1 MNTLPLS
8 PMCVGPRGRGAFSAF
23 STAYAKMTGGCFTNP
38 RGLAGATST
47 APPPVPQLMAA
58 PDGPRSISE
67 KSRPKSRQR
76 IEIIQWPRR
85 PHGPKPI
92 ERGGG

>member
-38 RGLAGATST
+38 RGLAGATSA
-47 APPPVPQLMAA
+47 APPPVPTAYG
-58 PDGPRSISE
+58 GPR
-67 KSRPKSRQR
+67 RAPLNLR
-76 IEIIQWPRR
+76 EIPSQIQAT
-85 PHGPKPI
+85 H
-92 ERGGG
+92 